1 VIATIFDPAVAPSKK
16 RSAVKAQRPEFHEA
30 VLLEETVSVLEPAP
44 GRIIVDGTLGAG
56 GHSEALLK
64 HDARVIGI
72 DQDPAALAFA
82 GRRLAGFGDRF
93 KAVRGTFANAAQL
106 LEELGIAHV
115 DGALLDLG
123 VSSHQLDTP
132 ERGFS
137 FQADGPLDMRLDPNG
152 PITAA
157 DLVNTMSGEQ
167 LERIFREYGEEPA
180 ARKVA
185 VKLARER
192 MVKPFETTLELAEAV
207 ESVIPRRS
215 GTHPATRVFQA
226 LRIAVNRELEAL
238 EQGLEQLTERLARGG
253 VFAVIT
259 FHSLEDRIVKT
270 FFKHRCTEW
279 LDRPEWPEPRR
290 NPDYKFQAITRKPV
304 VAGAAEQRRN
314 PRSRSAKLRAVKK
327 LTS

>member
-1 VIATIFDPAVAPSKK
+1 VIATIPDATIEARK
-16 RSAVKAQRPEFHEA
+16 RSAVKAKRVEYHEP
-30 VLLEETVSVLEPAP
+30 VLLEETVSALAPAA
-44 GRIIVDGTLGAG
+44 GKIIVDGTLGGG
-56 GHSEALLK
+56 GHSEALL
-64 HDARVIGI
+64 ARGAIVIGI
-72 DQDPAALAFA
+72 DQDPSALDFA
-82 GRRLAGFGDRF
+82 GKRLADFGDRF
-93 KAVRGTFANAAQL
+93 QAVRGTFAKAAAL
-106 LEELGIAHV
+106 LNGIGIGSI

-137 FQADGPLDMRLDPNG
+137 FQADGPLDMRLDPNAE
-152 PITAA
+152 ITAA

-167 LERIFREYGEEPA
+167 LERIFREYGEEPN

-185 VKLARER
+185 VKLTRER
-192 MVKPFETTLELAEAV
+192 MVKPFATTLELAEAV

-226 LRIAVNRELEAL
+226 LRIAVNRELDAL
-238 EQGLEQLTERLARGG
+238 EQGLEQLTARLAPGG

-259 FHSLEDRIVKT
+259 FHSLEDRIVKNY
-270 FFKHRCTEW
+270 FKHRCTEW

-290 NPDYKFQAITRKPV
+290 NPDYMFQAINRKPV
-304 VAGAAEQRRN
+304 VAAAAEQHRN

-327 LTS
+327 FTS

>member
-1 VIATIFDPAVAPSKK
+1 VIATVPDPAIQSKK
-16 RSAVKAQRPEFHEA
+16 RSAVKAKRVEYHEP
-30 VLLEETVSVLEPAP
+30 VLLEETVSVLAP
-44 GRIIVDGTLGAG
+44 SSGKIIVDGTLGGG
-56 GHSEALLK
+56 GHSEALLE
-64 HDARVIGI
+64 HGATVIGI
-72 DQDPAALAFA
+72 DQDPAALDYA
-82 GRRLAGFGDRF
+82 GKRLADFGNRF
-93 KAVRGTFANAAQL
+93 QAVRGTFANAAAL
-106 LEELGIAHV
+106 LDGIGVGQV

-137 FQADGPLDMRLDPNG
+137 FQADGPLDMRLNPNG

-167 LERIFREYGEEPA
+167 LERIFREFGEEPA

-192 MVKPFETTLELAEAV
+192 IVKPFTTTLELAEAV
-207 ESVIPRRS
+207 GSVIPRRS

-226 LRIAVNRELEAL
+226 LRIAVNHELEVL
-238 EQGLEQLTERLARGG
+238 EQGLKQLTARLAPGG
-253 VFAVIT
+253 VLAVIA

-290 NPDYKFQAITRKPV
+290 NPDRIFQAITRKPA

-314 PRSRSAKLRAVKK
+314 PRSRSAKLRAVRK